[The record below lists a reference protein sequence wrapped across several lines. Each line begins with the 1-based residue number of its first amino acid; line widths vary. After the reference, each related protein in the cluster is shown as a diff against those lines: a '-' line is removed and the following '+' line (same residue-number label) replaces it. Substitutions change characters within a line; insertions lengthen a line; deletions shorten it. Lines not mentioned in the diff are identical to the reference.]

1 MAKSTRLARSL
12 EQSADQPSASRLS
25 LDRDFRTECPWRAGG
40 GSMATWRALITAGV
54 SAVPATLSVRA
65 ALLLT
70 LAAVAVSTVAA
81 DAQDPLAAAIASP
94 SRTAKFTARDQYR
107 HPLET
112 LRFFGVQPNQTV
124 VEIWPGRGWYM
135 EILAPYVREQGKYYA
150 AIEAP
155 DVPGAS
161 KEVRDDATALRKRI
175 ADDPTHLGK
184 VIVTE
189 LHPPQLI
196 EICPPGT
203 ADVVLTFRNVHNW
216 LETGDQQAQ
225 FNVFF
230 KALKPGGVLGVV
242 EHRAKP
248 GTSLEAMRKSGYMD
262 EDYIKK
268 LAATAGFRFDA
279 ESPINNNPKDTK
291 DYPEGV
297 WTLPPTLALGDKDR
311 DKYLAIGESD
321 RMTLRFVKPGR

>member
-1 MAKSTRLARSL
+1 VHFTARNRSVLVLAVAAAYAL
-12 EQSADQPSASRLS
+12 SAQAAAD
-25 LDRDFRTECPWRAGG
+25 
-40 GSMATWRALITAGV
+40 
-54 SAVPATLSVRA
+54 TLS
-65 ALLLT
+65 
-70 LAAVAVSTVAA
+70 
-81 DAQDPLAAAIASP
+81 AAIASP
-94 SRTAKFTARDQYR
+94 SRTPKNLARDQYR
-107 HPLET
+107 HPQET
-112 LRFFGVQPNQTV
+112 LQFFGLRAGQTV

-135 EILAPYVREQGKYYA
+135 EILAPYLHDKGRYYA

-155 DVPGAS
+155 DVAGAP
-161 KEVRDDATALRKRI
+161 KEAKDNAAFLRKRI
-175 ADDPTHLGK
+175 ADDQAHYGK

-189 LHPPQLI
+189 LHPPQLT

-216 LETGDQQAQ
+216 IEAGTQQAQ
-225 FNVFF
+225 FDAFY

-248 GTSLEAMRKSGYMD
+248 GASLEEMSKSGYVD
-262 EDYIKK
+262 EAYLKK
-268 LAATAGFRFDA
+268 LATTAGFRFDG
-279 ESPINNNPKDTK
+279 ESPINNNPRDTK

-321 RMTLRFVKPGR
+321 RMTLRFVKPEK

>member
-1 MAKSTRLARSL
+1 VFYTTR
-12 EQSADQPSASRLS
+12 
-25 LDRDFRTECPWRAGG
+25 
-40 GSMATWRALITAGV
+40 IHGV
-54 SAVPATLSVRA
+54 
-65 ALLLT
+65 LLLL
-70 LAAVAVSTVAA
+70 LAAGSAA
-81 DAQDPLAAAIASP
+81 SAIAAETAADPLAVAIASP
-94 SRTAKFTARDQYR
+94 ARTPKFVTRDQYR

-112 LRFFGVQPNQTV
+112 LRFFGLRPDQTV

-135 EILAPYVREQGKYYA
+135 EILAPYLRDRGKYYA

-155 DVPGAS
+155 DVAGAP
-161 KEVRDDATALRKRI
+161 KEARQNAKFLRKRI
-175 ADDPTHLGK
+175 ADDQAHFGK

-189 LHPPQLI
+189 LHPPQLT

-216 LETGDQQAQ
+216 MDAGVEQAQ
-225 FNVFF
+225 FAAFF

-248 GTSLEAMRKSGYMD
+248 GISREEMSKSGYVD
-262 EDYIKK
+262 EAYVKK
-268 LAATAGFRFDA
+268 LAAAAGFRLDA
-279 ESPINNNPKDTK
+279 ESPINDNPKDTK

-311 DKYLAIGESD
+311 AKYLAIGESD
-321 RMTLRFVKPGR
+321 RMTLRFVKPGG

>member
-1 MAKSTRLARSL
+1 V
-12 EQSADQPSASRLS
+12 PSKHL
-25 LDRDFRTECPWRAGG
+25 LRT
-40 GSMATWRALITAGV
+40 I
-54 SAVPATLSVRA
+54 
-65 ALLLT
+65 LLT
-70 LAAVAVSTVAA
+70 GLLAVAFSAVAA

-112 LRFFGVQPNQTV
+112 LRFFGLRPDQTV
-124 VEIWPGRGWYM
+124 VEIWPGSGWYM
-135 EILAPYVREQGKYYA
+135 EILAPYLAAKGKYYA

-161 KEVRDDATALRKRI
+161 KETKDNAAALRKRI
-175 ADDPTHLGK
+175 ADDPAHLGK
-184 VIVTE
+184 VIITQ
-189 LHPPQLI
+189 LHPPQLTQ
-196 EICPPGT
+196 ICPPGT

-216 LETGDQQAQ
+216 LETGQQQAQ
-225 FNVFF
+225 FNAFF

-248 GTSLEAMRKSGYMD
+248 GTTLEQMRKSGYMD
-262 EDYIKK
+262 ADYVKK
-268 LAATAGFRFDA
+268 LATTAGFRFDA
-279 ESPINNNPKDTK
+279 ESPVNNNPKDTK

-297 WTLPPTLALGDKDR
+297 WTLPPTLTLGDKDK

-321 RMTLRFVKPGR
+321 RMTLRFVKPAT